1 MDGLDSKLIKR
12 DTIYTLLT
20 NGFSYIRNSTGR
32 KFSSSQEVICQEILK
47 RWMVIFGDLAKIE

>member
-1 MDGLDSKLIKR
+1 MEGLDSKLIKR

-20 NGFSYIRNSTGR
+20 NGFFYIRNNAGR
-32 KFSSSQEVICQEILK
+32 RVSSSQEVIFQEILK